1 MIEAIRNLI
10 PQAARGNHTFHIPVM
25 GTGFTI
31 DTPVKVARYGISSVI
46 SIVDDNLI
54 EDVRRCYCGK
64 EGLPY
69 EPISSKDEDSRARR
83 ITAYLNLVRQLVMEQ
98 VRKLKSSLFVP
109 GSEITRYFDLLP
121 EGSLKTAYR
130 RMLCTNDP
138 AEKDR
143 LDAQL
148 RQVAEP
154 GSIDVNIMTKLD
166 RDTYRAGQKLPPEFS
181 DALAAL
187 RGFAKSDLE
196 SSVVLS
202 AGLNQRLYSY
212 VAHFPDF
219 FPNNEGRLRKKI
231 IIKVSDFRSA
241 EIQGK
246 FLAKKGL
253 WVSEYRIES
262 GLNCG
267 GHAFATKGHLMGP
280 ILEEFKT
287 KREDLRTDLHAVY
300 NKGLAAAGHPTV
312 DNPFE
317 MRITV
322 QGGIGTHS
330 EDAFLLRYYQ
340 VDGTG
345 WATPFLLV
353 PEVANM
359 DPEHLEKLCAAGED
373 DVFLSNSSP
382 LGVPFW
388 NLRNSA
394 SEINRAAQAE
404 EGNPGSPCPKR
415 CLVSTTEF
423 SEMPLCLASQ
433 VYQKKKL
440 ESLENENL
448 TPDQYR
454 WLRDYVLGKSCLC
467 RDLAG
472 AVERVLGMNPNS
484 MPAICCGPNIVNFSK
499 ISTLEEMVS
508 HIYGRLSLMTN
519 PDRPHMFI
527 RELKIYIDYLRR
539 EVEKHF
545 IGLSNQ
551 TPAYFK
557 EFKETLRSGIDY
569 YHQLVEKLDGIDQP
583 AFIEKLK
590 DLAEELEWMTVG
602 EPAPTT

>member
-1 MIEAIRNLI
+1 MIEALKNLV
-10 PQAARGNHTFHIPVM
+10 PQMARGRHTFHIPVM

-31 DTPVKVARYGISSVI
+31 DTPLKVARYGISSVI
-46 SIVDDNLI
+46 SIVDDMLI
-54 EDVRRCYCGK
+54 EELRRYYCGK

-69 EPISSKDEDSRARR
+69 EPIGDKEEDSRARR
-83 ITAYLNLVRQLVMEQ
+83 ITAYLNLVKGLIRDQ
-98 VRKLKSSLFVP
+98 VDRLKNSLFVP
-109 GSEITRYFDLLP
+109 GSEITRYYDLLP
-121 EGSLKTAYR
+121 EGFLKTAYR
-130 RMLCTNDP
+130 QMLGTKDP
-138 AEKDR
+138 AEKNR

-148 RQVAEP
+148 RQAAEP

-166 RDTYRAGQKLPPEFS
+166 RDIYRAGQKLPPEFS

-187 RGFAKSDLE
+187 RGFARSDLE
-196 SSVVLS
+196 SAVVLS

-212 VAHFPDF
+212 IANFPDF
-219 FPNNEGRLRKKI
+219 FPNEEGILRKKI
-231 IIKVSDFRSA
+231 IIKVSDYRSA

-280 ILEEFKT
+280 ILEEFKE
-287 KREDLRTDLHAVY
+287 KRERLREDLHVIY
-300 NKGLAAAGHPTV
+300 NKGLNAAGRPLV
-312 DNPFE
+312 EAPYE

-322 QGGIGTHS
+322 QGGIGTHP

-353 PEVANM
+353 PEVANV
-359 DPEHLEKLCAAGED
+359 DSEHLRKLCEAGED
-373 DVFLSNSSP
+373 DVYLSDSSP

-394 SEINRAAQAE
+394 SEIHREEQAM
-404 EGNPGSPCPKR
+404 EGHPGSSCPKR
-415 CLVSTTEF
+415 YLVSNTEF
-423 SEMPLCLASQ
+423 TEVPLCLASQ
-433 VYQKKKL
+433 AYQKKKL
-440 ESLENENL
+440 GNLDKENL
-448 TPDQYR
+448 TPDQNR
-454 WLRDYVLGKSCLC
+454 WLSQYILGKSCLC

-472 AVERVLGMNPNS
+472 AVERVLGINPN
-484 MPAICCGPNIVNFSK
+484 ATTALCCGPNIINFSK
-499 ISTLEEMVS
+499 IATLEEMVS

-527 RELKIYIDYLRR
+527 RELKIYIDFLRR
-539 EVEKHF
+539 EVEKHL

-569 YHQLVEKLDGIDQP
+569 YHQLVEKLDGIDQT

-590 DLAEELEWMTVG
+590 LLAEELEWMTVA

>member
-1 MIEAIRNLI
+1 MIETLKNLV
-10 PQAARGNHTFHIPVM
+10 PQMARGRHTFHIPVM

-31 DTPVKVARYGISSVI
+31 DTPLKVARYGISSVI
-46 SIVDDNLI
+46 SIVDDMLI
-54 EDVRRCYCGK
+54 EEVRRYHCGK

-69 EPISSKDEDSRARR
+69 EPIGEKEEDSRARR
-83 ITAYLNLVRQLVMEQ
+83 ITAYLNLVKELVKAQ
-98 VRKLKSSLFVP
+98 VVRLKNSLFVP
-109 GSEITRYFDLLP
+109 GSEITRYYDLLP
-121 EGSLKTAYR
+121 EGMLKTVYR
-130 RMLCTNDP
+130 QMLGTRDP
-138 AEKDR
+138 AERSK

-148 RQVAEP
+148 RQAAEP

-166 RDTYRAGQKLPPEFS
+166 RDTYRAGKKLPPEFS

-196 SSVVLS
+196 SSIVMS

-212 VAHFPDF
+212 AAHFPDF
-219 FPNNEGRLRKKI
+219 FPNEEGLLRKKI

-267 GHAFATKGHLMGP
+267 GHAFATKGHLIGP
-280 ILEEFKT
+280 ILEEFKQ
-287 KREDLRTDLHAVY
+287 KRERLREELHAVY
-300 NKGLAAAGHPTV
+300 NKGLAASGRPTV
-312 DNPFE
+312 ESPYE
-317 MRITV
+317 MRVTV
-322 QGGIGTHS
+322 QGGIGTHT
-330 EDAFLLRYYQ
+330 EDAFLLKYYQ

-353 PEVANM
+353 PEVANV
-359 DPEHLEKLCAAGED
+359 DGEHLRKLCEAGEE
-373 DVFLSNSSP
+373 DVYLSDSSP

-388 NLRNSA
+388 NLRTSA
-394 SEINRAAQAE
+394 SEIFRE
-404 EGNPGSPCPKR
+404 EQVTEGKPGSPCPKR
-415 CLVSTTEF
+415 FLVSNTEF
-423 SEMPLCLASQ
+423 TEVPICLASQ
-433 VYQKKKL
+433 AYQKKKL
-440 ESLENENL
+440 TNLDKENL
-448 TPDQYR
+448 TPDQTR
-454 WLRDYVLGKSCLC
+454 WVRQYILGKSCLC

-472 AVERVLGMNPNS
+472 AVERVLGINPN
-484 MPAICCGPNIVNFSK
+484 ATTALCCGPNIINFSR

-539 EVEKHF
+539 EVEKHL
-545 IGLSNQ
+545 IGLSSQ
-551 TPAYFK
+551 TPSYFK
-557 EFKETLRSGIDY
+557 EFKETLRSGIEY
-569 YHQLVEKLDGIDQP
+569 YHQLVDKLDGIDQST
-583 AFIEKLK
+583 FVEKLK
-590 DLAEELEWMTVG
+590 LLAEELEWTTVA

>member
-1 MIEAIRNLI
+1 MIEAIKNLM
-10 PQAARGNHTFHIPVM
+10 PQTARGRHTFHIPVM

-31 DTPVKVARYGISSVI
+31 DTPLKVARYGISSVI
-46 SIVDDNLI
+46 SIVDDNLV
-54 EDVRRCYCGK
+54 EEVRRCYCEKFGF
-64 EGLPY
+64 PY
-69 EPISSKDEDSRARR
+69 ERIGNKDEDARAHR
-83 ITAYLNLVRQLVMEQ
+83 ITAYLNLVKQLIMEQ
-98 VRKLKSSLFVP
+98 VSKLKSSLFVP
-109 GSEITRYFDLLP
+109 GSEITRYYDLLP
-121 EGSLKTAYR
+121 EGALKTAYR
-130 RMLCTNDP
+130 RMMSTHDP
-138 AEKDR
+138 AEKSQ
-143 LDAQL
+143 LESQL
-148 RQVAEP
+148 RQEAEP

-166 RDTYRAGQKLPPEFS
+166 RDLFRAGQKMPPEFS

-187 RGFAKSDLE
+187 RGFAQSDLE
-196 SSVVLS
+196 SGVVMS

-219 FPNNEGRLRKKI
+219 FPDEQGFLRKKI

-280 ILEEFKT
+280 ILEEFKQ
-287 KREDLRTDLHAVY
+287 KREHLRDELHAVY
-300 NKGLAAAGHPTV
+300 NKGLAASGRPSIES
-312 DNPFE
+312 PLE
-317 MRITV
+317 MRVTV

-353 PEVANM
+353 PEVANV
-359 DPEHLEKLCAAGED
+359 DPEHLRKLCEAGDE
-373 DVFLSNSSP
+373 DVFLSDSSP

-394 SEINRAAQAE
+394 SEIYRNKLVE

-415 CLVSTTEF
+415 CLVSSTEF
-423 SEMPLCLASQ
+423 SDVPECLASK

-440 ESLENENL
+440 ESLENADL
-448 TPDQYR
+448 TPDQYN
-454 WLRDYVLGKSCLC
+454 WLRQYVLGKSCLC

-472 AVERVLGMNPNS
+472 AVERILGINPNS
-484 MPAICCGPNIVNFSK
+484 YSALCCGPNIVNFTK
-499 ISTLEEMVS
+499 VATLEEMVS
-508 HIYGRLSLMTN
+508 HIYGRLSLMSN
-519 PDRPHMFI
+519 PDRPHMFL

-539 EVEKHF
+539 EVEKHL

-557 EFKETLRSGIDY
+557 EFKETLSSGVDY
-569 YHQLVEKLDGIDQP
+569 YHQMVEKLDGVDQSN
-583 AFIEKLK
+583 FMERLK
-590 DLAEELEWMTVG
+590 ALAEELEWMTVA

>member
-1 MIEAIRNLI
+1 
-10 PQAARGNHTFHIPVM
+10 M

-31 DTPVKVARYGISSVI
+31 DTPLKVARYGISSVI
-46 SIVDDNLI
+46 SIVDDMLI
-54 EDVRRCYCGK
+54 EEVRRYHCGK

-69 EPISSKDEDSRARR
+69 EPIGEKEEDSRARR
-83 ITAYLNLVRQLVMEQ
+83 ITAYLNLVKELVKAQ
-98 VRKLKSSLFVP
+98 VVRLKNSLFVP
-109 GSEITRYFDLLP
+109 GSEITRYYDLLP
-121 EGSLKTAYR
+121 EGMLKTVYR
-130 RMLCTNDP
+130 QMLGTRDP
-138 AEKDR
+138 AERSK

-148 RQVAEP
+148 RQAAEP

-166 RDTYRAGQKLPPEFS
+166 RDTYRAGKKLPPEFS

-196 SSVVLS
+196 SSIVMS

-212 VAHFPDF
+212 AAHFPDF
-219 FPNNEGRLRKKI
+219 FPNEEGLLRKKI

-267 GHAFATKGHLMGP
+267 GHAFATKGHLIGP
-280 ILEEFKT
+280 ILEEFKQ
-287 KREDLRTDLHAVY
+287 KRERLREELHAVY
-300 NKGLAAAGHPTV
+300 NKGLAASGRPTV
-312 DNPFE
+312 ESPYE
-317 MRITV
+317 MRVTV
-322 QGGIGTHS
+322 QGGIGTHT
-330 EDAFLLRYYQ
+330 EDAFLLKYYQ

-353 PEVANM
+353 PEVANV
-359 DPEHLEKLCAAGED
+359 DGEHLRKLCEAGEE
-373 DVFLSNSSP
+373 DVYLSDSSP

-388 NLRNSA
+388 NLRTSA
-394 SEINRAAQAE
+394 SEIFRE
-404 EGNPGSPCPKR
+404 EQVTEGKPGSPCPKR
-415 CLVSTTEF
+415 FLVSNTEF
-423 SEMPLCLASQ
+423 TEVPICLASQ
-433 VYQKKKL
+433 AYQKKKL
-440 ESLENENL
+440 TNLDKENL
-448 TPDQYR
+448 TPDQTR
-454 WLRDYVLGKSCLC
+454 WVRQYILGKSCLC

-472 AVERVLGMNPNS
+472 AVERVLGINPN
-484 MPAICCGPNIVNFSK
+484 ATTALCCGPNIINFSR

-539 EVEKHF
+539 EVEKHL
-545 IGLSNQ
+545 IGLSSQ
-551 TPAYFK
+551 TPSYFK
-557 EFKETLRSGIDY
+557 EFKETLRSGIEY
-569 YHQLVEKLDGIDQP
+569 YHQLVDKLDGIDQST
-583 AFIEKLK
+583 FVEKLK
-590 DLAEELEWMTVG
+590 LLAEELEWTTVA

>member
-1 MIEAIRNLI
+1 
-10 PQAARGNHTFHIPVM
+10 M

-31 DTPVKVARYGISSVI
+31 DTPLKVARYGISSVI
-46 SIVDDNLI
+46 SIVDDMLI
-54 EDVRRCYCGK
+54 EEVRRYHCGK

-69 EPISSKDEDSRARR
+69 EPIGEKEEDSRARR
-83 ITAYLNLVRQLVMEQ
+83 ITAYLNLVKELVKAQ
-98 VRKLKSSLFVP
+98 VVRLKNSLFVP
-109 GSEITRYFDLLP
+109 GSEITRYYDLLP
-121 EGSLKTAYR
+121 EGMLKTVYR
-130 RMLCTNDP
+130 QMLGTRDP
-138 AEKDR
+138 AERSK

-148 RQVAEP
+148 RQAAEP

-166 RDTYRAGQKLPPEFS
+166 RDTYRAGKKLPPEFS

-196 SSVVLS
+196 SSIVMS

-212 VAHFPDF
+212 AAHFPDF
-219 FPNNEGRLRKKI
+219 FPNEEGLLRKKI

-267 GHAFATKGHLMGP
+267 GHAFATKGHLIGP
-280 ILEEFKT
+280 ILEEFKQ
-287 KREDLRTDLHAVY
+287 KRERLREELHAVY
-300 NKGLAAAGHPTV
+300 NKGLAASGRPTV
-312 DNPFE
+312 ESPYE
-317 MRITV
+317 MRVTV
-322 QGGIGTHS
+322 QGGIGTHT
-330 EDAFLLRYYQ
+330 EDAFLLKYYQ

-353 PEVANM
+353 PEVANV
-359 DPEHLEKLCAAGED
+359 DGEHLRKLCEAGEE
-373 DVFLSNSSP
+373 DVYLSDSSP

-388 NLRNSA
+388 NLRTSA
-394 SEINRAAQAE
+394 SEIFRE
-404 EGNPGSPCPKR
+404 EQVTEGKPGSPCPKR
-415 CLVSTTEF
+415 FLVSNTEF
-423 SEMPLCLASQ
+423 TEVPICLASQ
-433 VYQKKKL
+433 AYQKKKL
-440 ESLENENL
+440 TNLDNENL
-448 TPDQYR
+448 TPDQTR
-454 WLRDYVLGKSCLC
+454 WVRQYILGKSCLC

-472 AVERVLGMNPNS
+472 AVERVLGINPN
-484 MPAICCGPNIVNFSK
+484 ATTALCCGPNIINFSR

-539 EVEKHF
+539 EVEKHL
-545 IGLSNQ
+545 IGLSSQ
-551 TPAYFK
+551 TPSYFK
-557 EFKETLRSGIDY
+557 EFKETLRSGIEY
-569 YHQLVEKLDGIDQP
+569 YHQLVDKLDGIDQST
-583 AFIEKLK
+583 FVEKLK
-590 DLAEELEWMTVG
+590 LLAEELEWTTVA